1 MMLAKLESLKRPA
14 LIVAA
19 LALAAGVVAGREKPA
34 VELAAEAPRAVQ
46 REVQGAAGLSA
57 DADLDLSVL
66 ERRGAAAPQA
76 DLFARRSF
84 APARTRPAAAAAPA
98 PSAPPLPFRY
108 IGQLI
113 EDGRL
118 EIILLRGS
126 EHLTV
131 AEPGALDAEYRV
143 DALSESSIAFTYLP
157 LKSKQ
162 TLDLQ

>member
-34 VELAAEAPRAVQ
+34 VELAAPAPRAVQ
-46 REVQGAAGLSA
+46 SAALLA
-57 DADLDLSVL
+57 DGELDLSVL

-84 APARTRPAAAAAPA
+84 VPARARQAAAAAPA

-113 EDGRL
+113 EDGKL
-118 EIILLRGS
+118 EIILLRGA
-126 EHLTV
+126 EHLTI
-131 AEPGALDAEYRV
+131 AEPGALDAQYRV
-143 DALSESSIAFTYLP
+143 DALSETSIAFTYLP
-157 LKSKQ
+157 LNTRQ
-162 TLDLQ
+162 TLDIK

>member
-1 MMLAKLESLKRPA
+1 MTLAKLDSLKRPA

-34 VELAAEAPRAVQ
+34 VELAAEAPRATQ
-46 REVQGAAGLSA
+46 AAVRSEALAA
-57 DADLDLSVL
+57 DTDLDLSVL

-84 APARTRPAAAAAPA
+84 APARARQAPAAAPA

-113 EDGRL
+113 EDGKL

-157 LKSKQ
+157 LNTRQ
-162 TLDLQ
+162 TLDIR